1 MGIFVLQFYFFSV
14 LEAKKPLIVV
24 VNENLMDNHQTELA
38 EKLGGNGYLEY
49 CLCSTLH
56 STIKNFDASK
66 IKPFPPG
73 NLNSFSNHI
82 DSLFC
87 KQNSIK
93 DIPAKKNLTNSN
105 LTKTSSMRNDEADY
119 QR

>member
-1 MGIFVLQFYFFSV
+1 MLRFYFFSV

-24 VNENLMDNHQTELA
+24 VNENLMDNHQKELA
-38 EKLGGNGYLEY
+38 EKLGGDGYLEY
-49 CLCSTLH
+49 CLCSTLL
-56 STIKNFDASK
+56 STIKSFDASQ

-73 NLNSFSNHI
+73 NLHSFSNYI

-93 DIPAKKNLTNSN
+93 DIPAKKNMTNSN